1 MSFFE
6 EDKMKRFISIVTAVV
21 TVAGITTASLRNAG
35 AFEIYDEPK
44 QSTIFLKNGN
54 FAEFIFLDE
63 IGHKLKE
70 FEIVMKN
77 SAGVEVGRFVED
89 IGIEFTPL
97 NSSGIREAD
106 EWQITEQ
113 YLANMVSPLVPRYVS
128 ESYYS
133 EDGDPVKSLYNLHE
147 YSPNNTIN
155 IDYLKEKE
163 YFYNIYRVFSY
174 PQGETTAFTIPA
186 NKMGIF
192 VNERWENCN
201 SRGYYK
207 MGADGAKKYFDN
219 NEMFGSLKV
228 WSPKKS
234 TSELRIGISEV
245 VNPYNLVYPPQLQSK
260 KTEYIKCKMN
270 VAELFDID
278 DQLQTTISDDGKI
291 TYRDI
296 TFNLRKRTK
305 NTWAMVLVTS
315 GACTTVA
322 MPGSAGNIEF
332 YVDKDSRQMAA
343 EIYVNY
349 TDDKGG
355 GWHSSFRSKCFYGK
369 VNEFVVETP
378 ELHNEGGI
386 ILDNILAGQYTLELR
401 SYDGEKAFQTS
412 KTITIEN
419 SNYQQF
425 FVTEFDTKFP
435 LQKGDAN
442 GDNVVDS
449 SDASRVLAE
458 YAALS
463 TGKKSDFT
471 EGQQLAADANSDGK
485 IDSTDASKILEHYAN
500 VSTGGKGTI

>member
-1 MSFFE
+1 
-6 EDKMKRFISIVTAVV
+6 
-21 TVAGITTASLRNAG
+21 
-35 AFEIYDEPK
+35 
-44 QSTIFLKNGN
+44 
-54 FAEFIFLDE
+54 
-63 IGHKLKE
+63 
-70 FEIVMKN
+70 
-77 SAGVEVGRFVED
+77 
-89 IGIEFTPL
+89 
-97 NSSGIREAD
+97 
-106 EWQITEQ
+106 
-113 YLANMVSPLVPRYVS
+113 
-128 ESYYS
+128 
-133 EDGDPVKSLYNLHE
+133 
-147 YSPNNTIN
+147 
-155 IDYLKEKE
+155 
-163 YFYNIYRVFSY
+163 
-174 PQGETTAFTIPA
+174 
-186 NKMGIF
+186 
-192 VNERWENCN
+192 
-201 SRGYYK
+201 
-207 MGADGAKKYFDN
+207 
-219 NEMFGSLKV
+219 
-228 WSPKKS
+228 
-234 TSELRIGISEV
+234 
-245 VNPYNLVYPPQLQSK
+245 
-260 KTEYIKCKMN
+260 
-270 VAELFDID
+270 
-278 DQLQTTISDDGKI
+278 
-291 TYRDI
+291 
-296 TFNLRKRTK
+296 
-305 NTWAMVLVTS
+305 
-315 GACTTVA
+315 
-322 MPGSAGNIEF
+322 
-332 YVDKDSRQMAA
+332 MAA

-425 FVTEFDTKFP
+425 FVTEFDTEFP